1 MSKRPS
7 YRIECSPDAEDHLAL
22 LTARQ
27 STTVLDTIIRQ
38 LGHEPTIETRNRK
51 PLRPN
56 PVAGFKLRIGE
67 VRVYDDVE
75 EVPARIVIVKAVA
88 LKDRDRVF
96 VGGRE
101 IKL

>member
-1 MSKRPS
+1 VSKKPS
-7 YRIECSPDAEDHLAL
+7 YRIEYSPDAEDHLAL
-22 LTARQ
+22 LTGRQ
-27 STTVLDTIIRQ
+27 STTVLDTVIRQ
-38 LGHEPTIETRNRK
+38 LCHQPTKETRNRK

-67 VRVYDDVE
+67 VRVYYDVE

-88 LKDRDRVF
+88 LKDRDRVLI
-96 VGGRE
+96 GSQE